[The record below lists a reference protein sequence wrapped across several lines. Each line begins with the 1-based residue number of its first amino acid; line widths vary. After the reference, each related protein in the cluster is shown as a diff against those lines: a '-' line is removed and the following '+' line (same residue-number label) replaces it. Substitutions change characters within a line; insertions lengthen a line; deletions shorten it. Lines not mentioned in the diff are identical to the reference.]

1 MGAPKSTRFR
11 RRMLLEKREKG
22 KGEPCFACRGAGIQA
37 WGYHCISVPSSLARG
52 DAMKYDV
59 VIVGAGP
66 AGMFAALE
74 LAEAGLEVLVVDK
87 GLDPRSRKS
96 ITCGVGGA
104 GTFSDGKLNL
114 TPRIGGDPAAIGCSP
129 AELEALIKEVDEA
142 FTRYG
147 APERYSGENLEA
159 LAALKKKAAEV
170 GIEFIAGRQR
180 HIGTSRI
187 REVIDNFY
195 RDLLAKGVEFRLGTK
210 VERIER
216 GENGFRVLGEG
227 LEAEARYVIAAPGR
241 VGAYWLRDVA
251 RSLGVAPQFGPL
263 DVGVRVEFPAELYE
277 PIEQVMYDAKFRM
290 RTSTYDDM
298 VRTFCTNPRGFVV
311 REDYEEFVLVNGHA
325 ENDKKTEN
333 TNFALLVHIEL
344 TDPVEDTTE
353 YGRAIAK
360 LATTIG
366 GGRPILQRLKDLKK
380 GRRSTE
386 ERIRR
391 VPIQPTLEDY
401 TPGDISMA
409 LPHRVV
415 MDIVEALERLD
426 RIIPGLAADG
436 TLIYA
441 PEIKFYDTR
450 YRVKKGMETELP
462 GFYVAGDA
470 SGHSRGIVFAAVTG
484 LLAARHIKSVT
495 RDG

>member
-1 MGAPKSTRFR
+1 
-11 RRMLLEKREKG
+11 
-22 KGEPCFACRGAGIQA
+22 
-37 WGYHCISVPSSLARG
+37 
-52 DAMKYDV
+52 MKYDV
-59 VIVGAGP
+59 AIVGAGP
-66 AGMFAALE
+66 AGLFAAME
-74 LAEAGLEVLVVDK
+74 LAESGLKAVVLEK
-87 GLDPRSRKS
+87 GLAPKERKS

-114 TPRIGGDPAAIGCSP
+114 TPKIGGDPAAIGCSP
-129 AELEALIKEVDEA
+129 GELEALIQEVDAA

-147 APERYSGENLEA
+147 APEKYSGEDRQA
-159 LAALKKKAAEV
+159 LAALKKRAAEV

-180 HIGTSRI
+180 HIGTRRI
-187 REVIDNFY
+187 REVIDAMY
-195 RDLLAKGVEFRLGTK
+195 QDLLARGIEFRLG
-210 VERIER
+210 VEVRAISKD
-216 GENGFRVLGEG
+216 NAGFRIDLAGEEI
-227 LEAEARYVIAAPGR
+227 LAENVIAAPGR
-241 VGAYWLRDVA
+241 VGAYWLREVA
-251 RSLGVAPQFGPL
+251 RALGVGPEFGPL
-263 DVGVRVEFPAELYE
+263 DVGVRVEFPAELYQ
-277 PIEQVMYDAKFRM
+277 PIERVMYDAKFRL
-290 RTSTYDDM
+290 RTRTYDDM

-311 REDYEEFVLVNGHA
+311 KEDYDEFVLVNGHA
-325 ENDKKTEN
+325 ENKKKTEN

-366 GGRPILQRLKDLKK
+366 GGRPILQRLKDLDQ
-380 GRRSTE
+380 GRRSTG

-391 VPIQPTLEDY
+391 VPIHPTLSEY

-409 LPHRVV
+409 LPQRVV
-415 MDIVEALERLD
+415 TDILEGIERLD
-426 RIIPGLAADG
+426 RIMPGLAADS

-450 YRVKKGMETELP
+450 YRVQAGMETELP

-484 LLAARHIKSVT
+484 ILAARHINSET
-495 RDG
+495 RNG

>member
-1 MGAPKSTRFR
+1 MR
-11 RRMLLEKREKG
+11 
-22 KGEPCFACRGAGIQA
+22 
-37 WGYHCISVPSSLARG
+37 
-52 DAMKYDV
+52 YDV
-59 VIVGAGP
+59 AVVGAGP
-66 AGMFAALE
+66 AGLFAALE
-74 LAEAGLEVLVVDK
+74 LVETGLRVVVLEK
-87 GLDPRSRKS
+87 GLAPKERKS

-114 TPRIGGDPAAIGCSP
+114 TPKIGGDPAAIGCSVG
-129 AELEALIKEVDEA
+129 ELSSLIAHVDEV

-147 APERYSGENLEA
+147 APKKYSGEDEEA
-159 LAALKKKAAEV
+159 LARLKKVASEA

-180 HIGTSRI
+180 HIGTRRI
-187 REVIDNFY
+187 REVIDAMY
-195 RDLLAKGVEFRLGTK
+195 QDLLANGIEFRLGVK
-210 VERIER
+210 VKSISKDGEAFRID
-216 GENGFRVLGEG
+216 LGEEEI
-227 LEAEARYVIAAPGR
+227 EASYVIAAPGR
-241 VGAYWLRDVA
+241 VGAYWLREVA
-251 RSLGVAPQFGPL
+251 RALGVGPEFGPL

-277 PIEQVMYDAKFRM
+277 PIERAMYDAKFRV
-290 RTSTYDDM
+290 RTRTYDDM

-311 REDYEEFVLVNGHA
+311 KEDYDEFVLVNGHA
-325 ENDKKTEN
+325 ENKKKTEN

-366 GGRPILQRLKDLKK
+366 GGRPILQRLKDLQQ
-380 GRRSTE
+380 GRRSTL

-391 VPIQPTLEDY
+391 VPIHPTLEEF

-415 MDIVEALERLD
+415 MDVVEAIERLD

-436 TLIYA
+436 TLVYA

-450 YRVKKGMETELP
+450 YRVREGMETELP

-484 LLAARHIKSVT
+484 ILAARHIKS
-495 RDG
+495 RLGK

>member
-1 MGAPKSTRFR
+1 
-11 RRMLLEKREKG
+11 
-22 KGEPCFACRGAGIQA
+22 
-37 WGYHCISVPSSLARG
+37 
-52 DAMKYDV
+52 MKYDV
-59 VIVGAGP
+59 AIVGAGP
-66 AGMFAALE
+66 AGLFAAME
-74 LAEAGLEVLVVDK
+74 LAESGLKAVVLEK
-87 GLDPRSRKS
+87 GLAPKERKS

-114 TPRIGGDPAAIGCSP
+114 TPKIGGDPAAIGCSP
-129 AELEALIKEVDEA
+129 GELEALIQEVDAA

-147 APERYSGENLEA
+147 APEKYSGEDREA
-159 LAALKKKAAEV
+159 LAALKKRAAEV

-180 HIGTSRI
+180 HIGTRRI
-187 REVIDNFY
+187 REVIDAMY
-195 RDLLAKGVEFRLGTK
+195 QDLLARGIEFRLG
-210 VERIER
+210 VEVRAISKD
-216 GENGFRVLGEG
+216 NAGFRIDLAGEEI
-227 LEAEARYVIAAPGR
+227 LAENVIAAPGR
-241 VGAYWLRDVA
+241 VGAYWLREVA
-251 RSLGVAPQFGPL
+251 RALGVGPEFGPL
-263 DVGVRVEFPAELYE
+263 DVGVRVEFPAELYQ
-277 PIEQVMYDAKFRM
+277 PIERVMYDAKFRL
-290 RTSTYDDM
+290 RTRTYDDM

-311 REDYEEFVLVNGHA
+311 KEDYDEFVLVNGHA
-325 ENDKKTEN
+325 ENKKKTEN

-366 GGRPILQRLKDLKK
+366 GGRPILQRLKDLDQ
-380 GRRSTE
+380 GRRSTG

-391 VPIQPTLEDY
+391 VPIHPTLSEY

-409 LPHRVV
+409 LPQRVV
-415 MDIVEALERLD
+415 TDILEGIERLD
-426 RIIPGLAADG
+426 RIMPGLAADS

-450 YRVKKGMETELP
+450 YRVQAGMETELP

-484 LLAARHIKSVT
+484 ILAARHIKSET
-495 RDG
+495 RNG

>member
-1 MGAPKSTRFR
+1 MR
-11 RRMLLEKREKG
+11 
-22 KGEPCFACRGAGIQA
+22 
-37 WGYHCISVPSSLARG
+37 
-52 DAMKYDV
+52 YDV
-59 VIVGAGP
+59 AVVGAGP
-66 AGMFAALE
+66 AGLFAALE
-74 LAEAGLEVLVVDK
+74 LVETGLRVVVLEK
-87 GLDPRSRKS
+87 GLAPKERKS

-114 TPRIGGDPAAIGCSP
+114 TPKIGGDPAAIGCSVG
-129 AELEALIKEVDEA
+129 ELSSLIAHVDEV

-147 APERYSGENLEA
+147 APKKYSGEDEEA
-159 LAALKKKAAEV
+159 LARLKKIASAA

-180 HIGTSRI
+180 HIGTRRI
-187 REVIDNFY
+187 REVIDAMY
-195 RDLLAKGVEFRLGTK
+195 QDLLANGIEFRLGVK
-210 VERIER
+210 VKSISKD
-216 GENGFRVLGEG
+216 GEGFRIDLGEEEI
-227 LEAEARYVIAAPGR
+227 EASYVIAAPGR
-241 VGAYWLRDVA
+241 VGAYWLREVA
-251 RSLGVAPQFGPL
+251 RALGVGPEFGPL

-277 PIEQVMYDAKFRM
+277 PIERAMYDAKFRV
-290 RTSTYDDM
+290 RTRTYDDM

-311 REDYEEFVLVNGHA
+311 KEDYDEFVLVNGHA
-325 ENDKKTEN
+325 ENKKKTEN

-366 GGRPILQRLKDLKK
+366 GGRPILQRLKDLQQ
-380 GRRSTE
+380 GRRSTL

-391 VPIQPTLEDY
+391 VPIHPTLGEF

-415 MDIVEALERLD
+415 MDVVEAIERLD

-436 TLIYA
+436 TLVYA

-450 YRVKKGMETELP
+450 YRVREGMETELP

-484 LLAARHIKSVT
+484 ILAARHIKSVT
-495 RDG
+495 RNG